1 VQEHT
6 PATQTEPPDGQ
17 ARPQPPQLLTSA
29 WKFVQL
35 PLHNVSPPKHELQ
48 TPATQEPLWQVEF
61 DVQAVPAGEPQLA
74 EMHGCPV
81 AQVVPQLPQLAG
93 SNVVVSQYVPQSA
106 PEPQVS
112 VSPAAVILYSTS
124 RFASAPVFAA
134 QVEPVRRT
142 DWRVAP
148 AAKDIM
154 IGPLSD
160 Q

>member
-1 VQEHT
+1 M
-6 PATQTEPPDGQ
+6 QTEPPDGH
-17 ARPQPPQLLTSA
+17 AWPQPPQLLMSA

-35 PLHNVSPPKHELQ
+35 PLHNVCPAKHELQ
-48 TPATQEPLWQVEF
+48 MPATQEPLWQPASEE
-61 DVQAVPAGEPQLA
+61 QADPPAAPPHALFE
-74 EMHGCPV
+74 HGCV
-81 AQVVPQLPQLAG
+81 GAQAVPQLPQLAG
-93 SNVVVSQYVPQSA
+93 SRVVVSQYVPQSA
-106 PEPQVS
+106 PVPQVS
-112 VSPAAVILYSTS
+112 VSPAPVILYSTS

-148 AAKDIM
+148 AAKVIM